1 MTVQLADTPLTSAFA
16 LSETGRLVLGL
27 IDGGL
32 HWLDYAIS
40 ASYRTYG
47 LPDESTLV
55 AAVQS
60 GLHANRLMLLGGVEL
75 PVAPV
80 KLMTMNPR
88 ELQILRRAALGQI
101 DPEDPQVEE
110 ILSRHSL
117 ATIQDLAAV
126 DAMLDHLEIADDPL
140 FQTMTLDERL
150 TLLALQTDDRIA
162 DPGKPDLRLEA
173 AQFAL
178 DQAGSPV
185 EFADY
190 LRVFLDL
197 MRNLDDPFE
206 TPEERYEQAER
217 AVYTLGPI
225 MLAALDCPDACIP
238 RIAAG
243 TPDPSAQPARHEWYA
258 AREGLAAGGGGAARI
273 DATRRALE
281 RVAQPF
287 LPPENPAGAVVPNV
301 AQARLLIAAAAPAP
315 AVLANLKNATCPPTS
330 APKGH
335 APRRLRSAN
344 AAIVENGRF
353 SEFRAAYILWLQVR
367 GHARFASAME
377 LIFQP
382 AQPVA

>member
-1 MTVQLADTPLTSAFA
+1 VTVQLADTPLTSAFA

-32 HWLDYAIS
+32 HWLDYAIA
-40 ASYRTYG
+40 ASDRTYG
-47 LPDESTLV
+47 FPDESTLV

-88 ELQILRRAALGQI
+88 ELQILRRAALGEI

-126 DAMLDHLEIADDPL
+126 GAMLDHLEIADEPP
-140 FQTMTLDERL
+140 FQTMTLDDRL
-150 TLLALQTDDRIA
+150 ALLALQTDDRIA

-225 MLAALDCPDACIP
+225 MFAALDCPDAPGLVAPAQVEAAISEWMLAGRQLGFLRISQGIQQIVAEGGYTNQSGMAAELAVRSYLDRANRVIQFYGIGPAFMQQDGATCLFPVGPKEEAVVRLDPTGAITLARFDGAPIGFAGASELPDRAGDGRSGRRVP
-238 RIAAG
+238 R
-243 TPDPSAQPARHEWYA
+243 SRKPARK
-258 AREGLAAGGGGAARI
+258 
-273 DATRRALE
+273 TRRK
-281 RVAQPF
+281 
-287 LPPENPAGAVVPNV
+287 
-301 AQARLLIAAAAPAP
+301 AR
-315 AVLANLKNATCPPTS
+315 K
-330 APKGH
+330 
-335 APRRLRSAN
+335 
-344 AAIVENGRF
+344 
-353 SEFRAAYILWLQVR
+353 
-367 GHARFASAME
+367 
-377 LIFQP
+377 
-382 AQPVA
+382 